1 MSTTAI
7 TIRKLPEETK
17 QKLRMRAA
25 EHGRSMEAEAREI
38 LVTQLSG
45 PVSTDLIWPRAAI
58 EIDDELMAE
67 AQAAAQAST
76 PTETVARGLE
86 LLVRLERQKA
96 LRSLRGALNWDDDL
110 DRMRTT

>member
-1 MSTTAI
+1 MTAI

-17 QKLRMRAA
+17 QKLRVRAA
-25 EHGRSMEAEAREI
+25 EHGRSMEAEARDI
-38 LVTQLSG
+38 LVMELNG
-45 PVSTDLIWPRAAI
+45 PGAVDLAWPQPAI

-76 PTETVARGLE
+76 PTEAVARGLE

-110 DRMRTT
+110 DRMRTA